1 MSTLPGKPGQ
11 RILRAEQAGQWL
23 DGYAFLQAAREEAER
38 TQAALQQ
45 LRDQARDEGLAAGLA
60 EGQREAAQLLA
71 RTAQQVDD
79 YLAGLEAQMADLA
92 LGIARQVIGEL
103 DDATRLARCTRQ
115 ALGAF
120 RHAQRLRLQVRPDQL
135 DAVREQLS
143 DLGERLEVE
152 ADDGLAAGHARLS
165 SPQASV
171 ELDLHTQLQGL
182 RQALLPGSLEG
193 GDERTSG

>member
-1 MSTLPGKPGQ
+1 M
-11 RILRAEQAGQWL
+11 
-23 DGYAFLQAAREEAER
+23 
-38 TQAALQQ
+38 
-45 LRDQARDEGLAAGLA
+45 
-60 EGQREAAQLLA
+60 
-71 RTAQQVDD
+71 
-79 YLAGLEAQMADLA
+79 
-92 LGIARQVIGEL
+92 IGEL

-152 ADDGLAAGHARLS
+152 ADDALVAGHARLS

>member
-1 MSTLPGKPGQ
+1 MSELPSKPGQ
-11 RILRAEQAGQWL
+11 RILRAEQAAQWI

-38 TQAALQQ
+38 TQADLQQ
-45 LRDQARDEGLAAGLA
+45 LRDQAYEEGRAAGLA
-60 EGQREAAQLLA
+60 QGQREAAQLLA
-71 RTAQQVDD
+71 RTAQQVDG

-103 DDATRLARCTRQ
+103 DDATRLAQCTRK
-115 ALGAF
+115 ALDAF
-120 RHAQRLRLQVRPDQL
+120 RHDQRLRLQVRPDQL
-135 DAVREQLS
+135 EAVREQLR

-152 ADDGLAAGHARLS
+152 ADEGLAAGHARLS

-193 GDERTSG
+193 SDERPSA